1 MRKKIKI
8 CHVINTFENGG
19 AEAVILNYVSHMDR
33 SLFDFHI
40 VAHGVVSQV
49 CEEKFR
55 NLGFT
60 IHYIS
65 SKKSPL
71 KHVAGMY
78 RVFRKEKFDIIH
90 IATTEWAFIAGIIGL
105 IAGCKHRINH
115 SHMAEYPQ
123 GVVKK
128 AVFHLK
134 TCLGRVFTNTYWAC
148 GTDAARAL
156 FGDRNVEAG
165 RVTIFHNAIDIERYR
180 FTRDTRELLRKEFV
194 FSPTS
199 FVIGNVGRFSTQKNH
214 AFLIDIFEKICQLHS
229 DAYLVLVGEG
239 PLKEE
244 VRDKVREKGLES
256 RVRFLG
262 ARNDVNQ
269 LYQMMDL
276 LLMPSRMEGL
286 PLVGIE
292 AQISGLRVLFSS
304 VVTKEVNFTGNC
316 EYEALDSSPEVWAQ
330 RACGMRSA
338 RRETYYCADYD
349 IARQAKCMEEAYW
362 KIAGNGVR

>member
-8 CHVINTFENGG
+8 CHVINAFENGG
-19 AEAVILNYVSHMDR
+19 AEAVILNYVGNMDR
-33 SLFDFHI
+33 DLFDFHI
-40 VAHGVVSQV
+40 VAHGVVSKA

-71 KHVAGMY
+71 KHVTGMY

-90 IATTEWAFIAGIIGL
+90 IATTDWAFIAGFIGL
-105 IAGCKHRINH
+105 LAGCQHRINH

-123 GVVKK
+123 GVAKK
-128 AVFHLK
+128 AIFRLK
-134 TCLGRVFTNTYWAC
+134 TYWGRVFTNIYWAC
-148 GTDAARAL
+148 GTDAARSL
-156 FGDRNVEAG
+156 FGDQNVENG
-165 RVTIFHNAIDIERYR
+165 RVMIFNNAIDIENYS
-180 FTRDTRELLRKEFV
+180 FHGDTRETLRNEFG
-194 FSPTS
+194 FSSDS

-214 AFLIDIFEKICQLHS
+214 AFLIDIFEKICQIHEDS
-229 DAYLVLVGEG
+229 YLVLVGEG
-239 PLKEE
+239 PLKGE
-244 VRDKVREKGLES
+244 VREKVREKGLDS
-256 RVRFLG
+256 RVYFLG

-276 LLMPSRMEGL
+276 LLMPSLMEGL

-292 AQISGLRVLFSS
+292 AQISGLRILFSS

-316 EYEALDSSPEVWAQ
+316 EYEPLDSSPEIWA
-330 RACGMRSA
+330 RHAYGMRSA
-338 RRETYYCADYD
+338 WRETYYCADYD
-349 IARQAKCMEEAYW
+349 IAKQAKRMEEVY
-362 KIAGNGVR
+362 IGIVQS